1 MAEPTIATIMQA
13 IFTLTFLSGFLPL
26 LTSLWHF
33 CQLLER
39 RAPSY
44 RALHHRLHQTKLP
57 ARMNKNTVKKKE
69 DHENWKKKK
78 KKHKPTPTH
87 QLVMSAF
94 RVDWCVERALHGTYL
109 RLRQTFPTL
118 FTMSHQVRE
127 DEQQISG
134 NEGGSNAIHTAPS
147 RQQLKQIEIVCGK
160 HVSSLYFINRPLTFI
175 SAHVQNGISK
185 PVASYDAKD
194 ERTEIS
200 YPMATTW
207 SKSVNFS
214 LWPYV
219 LHYAMQF
226 YYAATV
232 VLQENF
238 LRFQVGA
245 IMQEKDTNICS
256 SSITRT
262 YKIGQGNTSMPYF
275 KNTGLILNFNPILC
289 YVDRYL
295 KLCYTK
301 YLILPYYNWQFM
313 KVRHSKSDIM
323 TRATKIHQEQ
333 TGPVK
338 NDHTRDSWNIS
349 LQVQTDPMQ
358 YSEGDSP
365 QTGTAIFPNKLSC
378 SALPNDITHMS
389 QCLSQAP

>member
-1 MAEPTIATIMQA
+1 
-13 IFTLTFLSGFLPL
+13 
-26 LTSLWHF
+26 
-33 CQLLER
+33 
-39 RAPSY
+39 
-44 RALHHRLHQTKLP
+44 
-57 ARMNKNTVKKKE
+57 
-69 DHENWKKKK
+69 
-78 KKHKPTPTH
+78 
-87 QLVMSAF
+87 
-94 RVDWCVERALHGTYL
+94 
-109 RLRQTFPTL
+109 
-118 FTMSHQVRE
+118 
-127 DEQQISG
+127 
-134 NEGGSNAIHTAPS
+134 
-147 RQQLKQIEIVCGK
+147 
-160 HVSSLYFINRPLTFI
+160 
-175 SAHVQNGISK
+175 
-185 PVASYDAKD
+185 
-194 ERTEIS
+194 
-200 YPMATTW
+200 MATTCP
-207 SKSVNFS
+207 KPVNFS
-214 LWPYV
+214 LSPYV

-245 IMQEKDTNICS
+245 IMQDKDTNICS

-262 YKIGQGNTSMPYF
+262 YKIAQGNTSMQYF
-275 KNTGLILNFNPILC
+275 ENTGLILNFNPILC

-295 KLCYTK
+295 KLFYAK

-338 NDHTRDSWNIS
+338 NDHTRDSWKIS

-365 QTGTAIFPNKLSC
+365 QTGTAIRPNKLSF

-389 QCLSQAP
+389 QCLLQVP

>member
-1 MAEPTIATIMQA
+1 
-13 IFTLTFLSGFLPL
+13 
-26 LTSLWHF
+26 
-33 CQLLER
+33 
-39 RAPSY
+39 
-44 RALHHRLHQTKLP
+44 
-57 ARMNKNTVKKKE
+57 MNKNTVKKKE
-69 DHENWKKKK
+69 DHENWKKTK

-87 QLVMSAF
+87 QLVMTAF

-109 RLRQTFPTL
+109 RLRQDFPTL

-127 DEQQISG
+127 DEQQSSG
-134 NEGGSNAIHTAPS
+134 SEGGSNASNTAPS
-147 RQQLKQIEIVCGK
+147 RQQFQQTDIVYGK
-160 HVSSLYFINRPLTFI
+160 HVRNLHFLNMPLTFP
-175 SAHVQNGISK
+175 SVHVQNSIDK

-214 LWPYV
+214 LWSYV
-219 LHYAMQF
+219 LHYAMRF

-238 LRFQVGA
+238 LRFQVGT

-256 SSITRT
+256 SSITQT
-262 YKIGQGNTSMPYF
+262 YKVAQGNTSMPYF

-289 YVDRYL
+289 HVDRYL
-295 KLCYTK
+295 KLSYAN
-301 YLILPYYNWQFM
+301 YLLLPYYNWQLNDHFM
-313 KVRHSKSDIM
+313 KVRHNKSDIM
-323 TRATKIHQEQ
+323 TRITKIHQEQ

-338 NDHTRDSWNIS
+338 NNHTRDSWNIS

-365 QTGTAIFPNKLSC
+365 QTGTTIFPNKLSC
-378 SALPNDITHMS
+378 SALPNDITHVS
-389 QCLSQAP
+389 QCLLQAP